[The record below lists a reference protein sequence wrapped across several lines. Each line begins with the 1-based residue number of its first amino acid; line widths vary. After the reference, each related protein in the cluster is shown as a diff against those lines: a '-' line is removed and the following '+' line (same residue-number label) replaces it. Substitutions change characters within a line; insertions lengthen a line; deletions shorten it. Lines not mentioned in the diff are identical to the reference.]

1 MIDKLKMKQIPN
13 EIQVPLLR
21 HQISLGTAIEMMT
34 THQCST
40 NGHHT
45 ILHRPH
51 QLQRQP
57 GEQIQRQ
64 LHQIQQPAD
73 HLLYL
78 QEQRLHI
85 PLEIRFLRF
94 SIKYLAANLVL
105 HHRRNPHEIN
115 SHLAF
120 RQVHRILTQASQM
133 HSLKL
138 LLVRKRLME
147 NLLIAKVQFLP

>member
-1 MIDKLKMKQIPN
+1 MRLKRN
-13 EIQVPLLR
+13 NF
-21 HQISLGTAIEMMT
+21 HLGTAIEMMT

-64 LHQIQQPAD
+64 LHQIQKLAD

-94 SIKYLAANLVL
+94 SIKYLAGKLCL
-105 HHRRNPHEIN
+105 MISRN
-115 SHLAF
+115 
-120 RQVHRILTQASQM
+120 
-133 HSLKL
+133 
-138 LLVRKRLME
+138 
-147 NLLIAKVQFLP
+147 

>member
-1 MIDKLKMKQIPN
+1 MKQIPN

-21 HQISLGTAIEMMT
+21 HQISLGKLILNLYYSQFLFWINITIDSQQLINDSIDAFKKMLTLRNNFHLGTAIEMMT

-64 LHQIQQPAD
+64 LHLIQKPAD

-94 SIKYLAANLVL
+94 SIKYLAGKLCIIIFETK
-105 HHRRNPHEIN
+105 RN
-115 SHLAF
+115 
-120 RQVHRILTQASQM
+120 
-133 HSLKL
+133 K
-138 LLVRKRLME
+138 
-147 NLLIAKVQFLP
+147 